1 MVKGIIAA
9 FLLTAIQNGGLNY
22 KQYLY
27 SANTIIQI
35 YIENSITFVKLYILA
50 ACYSPEEPLLYDT
63 FPEGFVWGAAT
74 AAYQIEGGWD
84 ADGKGESIWD
94 KFVHDG
100 HRHIDNGDTGDIAC
114 DRPV

>member
-27 SANTIIQI
+27 SANNIQI

-94 KFVHDG
+94 TFVHDG
-100 HRHIDNGDTGDIAC
+100 HRHIDNGDTGDKAC
-114 DRPV
+114 DRLV